1 MQFPSEMRQAPD
13 CCARGGFPFI
23 AFLVELLPLFH
34 WSWGLLGDKW
44 LLWRCHLHPG
54 LSISHLGKAEVNQTL
69 PWDGEG
75 RAEQPHSGQWRGAG
89 GVLNG

>member
-23 AFLVELLPLFH
+23 AFLVELLPLVH
-34 WSWGLLGDKW
+34 WNWGLLGDKW
-44 LLWRCHLHPG
+44 SFVELVSPPWLKHLT
-54 LSISHLGKAEVNQTL
+54 SGKAEVKQAL

-75 RAEQPHSGQWRGAG
+75 RPEQPHSGGMLGWC
-89 GVLNG
+89 L